1 VIKEA
6 DKGNAVVILD
16 REYYRDKILDM
27 LKDRMYYEETDKKAD
42 QKTYVK

>member
-16 REYYRDKILDM
+16 RECYREKQM
-27 LKDRMYYEETDKKAD
+27 DRSEDI
-42 QKTYVK
+42 